1 MQPSAHELGADASP
15 VAPAGRE
22 PENPPDAL
30 VRLHAPDE
38 PVALPRRPWG
48 WKKRTLVALSL
59 CMIILFILATPAGL
73 LNKADM
79 IGYAICH
86 RIPSHS
92 LLVGERPLPLCA
104 RCTGTYLGAM
114 LALGTFLITRRG
126 ATELPPFPVLLT
138 LVGFSALMAIDGLN
152 SYINLFPGRQGLYQ
166 PHNTLRLLTGTLNG
180 LMMGSILYPV
190 AVGTFWRLTDRPPV
204 RALRSFRELGGLV
217 LLALGAVGLASTGL
231 PIVLYPVALISS
243 AGIVVVLTVVI
254 TIIVL
259 VLGRRENT
267 AESWR
272 DLIPALLIGLAVSLA
287 LIGTADAVRYALT
300 GTLSGLPG
308 LPP

>member
-1 MQPSAHELGADASP
+1 MGGTGLGADARP

-22 PENPPDAL
+22 LENPPDAL
-30 VRLHAPDE
+30 ARLHTPDE
-38 PVALPRRPWG
+38 QIALPARPWG
-48 WKKRTLVALSL
+48 WKRRTLVALSL
-59 CMIILFILATPAGL
+59 GMIILFILATPAGL

-92 LLVGERPLPLCA
+92 LLIGERPLPLCA

-114 LALGTFLITRRG
+114 LALGAFLIARRR

-138 LVGFSALMAIDGLN
+138 LVSFAALMAIDGLN

-180 LMMGSILYPV
+180 LMIGSILYPV
-190 AVGTFWRLTDRPPV
+190 AVGTFWRLADRPAV
-204 RALRSFRELGGLV
+204 RVLRSFRELGGLM
-217 LLALGAVGLASTGL
+217 LLALGVVGLASTGR
-231 PIVLYPVALISS
+231 PIILFPVALISS
-243 AGIVVVLTVVI
+243 AGIIVVLTIVI

-259 VLGRRENT
+259 VLARCENT
-267 AESWR
+267 AESRR
-272 DLIPALLIGLAVSLA
+272 DLIPALLIGLAVSLL
-287 LIGTADAVRYALT
+287 LIGTAGVVRYALT

-308 LPP
+308 LPS

>member
-1 MQPSAHELGADASP
+1 MQPSTHEPGTDAGP

-22 PENPPDAL
+22 PDNPPDAL
-30 VRLHAPDE
+30 LRLHTPDE
-38 PVALPRRPWG
+38 QVAFPERPWR
-48 WKKRTLVALSL
+48 WKRRTLVALSL
-59 CMIILFILATPAGL
+59 GMIILFILATPASL
-73 LNKADM
+73 MNKADM

-114 LALGTFLITRRG
+114 LALGTFLIFRRK

-138 LVGFSALMAIDGLN
+138 LVSFAALMAIDGLN

-204 RALRSFRELGGLV
+204 RVLRSFRELGGLV
-217 LLALGAVGLASTGL
+217 LLALGAIGLASTGL
-231 PIVLYPVALISS
+231 PIILYPVALISS
-243 AGIVVVLTVVI
+243 AGIVVVLTVVNAI
-254 TIIVL
+254 MVL
-259 VLGRRENT
+259 VLARRENT

-272 DLIPALLIGLAVSLA
+272 DLTPALLIGLAVSLA
-287 LIGTADAVRYALT
+287 LIGTVSVVRYALT

-308 LPP
+308 LPS